1 MNAATPPP
9 FDAEAYL
16 GQLVKVLAAHGVAM
30 TPRVVADA
38 CGDLSPTGVLR
49 GLRRSGLDAR
59 LTRFRPDDAS
69 FLPTHSLVWLD
80 DPVPSIVVDTGP
92 HGVRLELPTGET
104 KHFGRRALKKA
115 IKGRAITVRSRGADK
130 GSYLDR
136 VVAALKKDPRFG
148 RAAALLVVMGII
160 VTAFGIATPSLS
172 RLALNDAIPQ
182 RAPGKLTAIAIGT
195 LFLFAHQAWAGW
207 IRRRTV
213 MFLETKLSELG
224 VEEVVRHLLGL
235 PYAKLAKLELGQ
247 VIELTRIADRATAQL
262 LTIVTSIF
270 DGVIAIGYLAF
281 VFWLD
286 MWSGLA
292 ATVGAVLLVVLGI
305 LVGRR
310 SYELRSATMEASR
323 KQQQGLVEIV
333 AGIETV
339 KAEAAEE
346 RMLVRYLG
354 RLVTL
359 QGLAIREQQESSLH
373 GALSLVIDRLVYGLI
388 LMLVATRA
396 LADQAN
402 VGDLMAAI
410 QASASF
416 FASAQSVSKLS
427 TMIYGLRAQVAKVDE
442 ILADPTESLE
452 PPATTAAAPE
462 GSIAVSLRNVWFRYD
477 PAAPWV
483 LRGMDVEVPRGATVV
498 LEWPSGAGKST
509 LLRLLSGLLGPER
522 GDVLIFGTEA
532 TRARHLVTYLPQH
545 AALLPM
551 SIMDNLKL
559 LSGSASLER
568 IATAA
573 EATGLTAIV
582 KAWPMGFDTIVSAGS
597 SNVSSGQRQLVLF
610 TAAVASQAPVLLL
623 DEAFAHM
630 DGIMRARLAA
640 LDLLRG
646 RTVIAVVH
654 DASLKERQGASA
666 TLVLGHGE
674 GARLLRQ

>member
-1 MNAATPPP
+1 MMVPAPQL
-9 FDAEAYL
+9 DVDAYL
-16 GQLVKVLAAHGVAM
+16 AQLVKVLAAHGIAM
-30 TPRVVADA
+30 TPRVVFDA
-38 CGDLSPTGVLR
+38 CGDLSPSGVIR

-59 LTRFRPDDAS
+59 LTRFRPEDVVY
-69 FLPTHSLVWLD
+69 LPEHSLVWLD
-80 DPVPSIVVDTGP
+80 DPIPSVIVGTGP
-92 HGVRLELPTGET
+92 HGLRLEHPNGEVG
-104 KHFGRRALKKA
+104 HIGRGALRKR
-115 IKGRAITVRSRGADK
+115 IKGRAITVRVRGAEK
-130 GSYLDR
+130 GNFLDR
-136 VVAALKKDPRFG
+136 VVAALRKDGRFG
-148 RAAALLVVMGII
+148 RAVGLLVVMGVI
-160 VTAFGIATPSLS
+160 VTAFGIASSSLS
-172 RLALNDAIPQ
+172 RLALNEAIPQ
-182 RAPGKLTAIAIGT
+182 RAPGKLTAVAVGT
-195 LFLFAHQAWAGW
+195 LLLFAHQAWAGW

-224 VEEVVRHLLGL
+224 VEELVRHLLGL
-235 PYAKLAKLELGQ
+235 PFARLAKLELGQ
-247 VIELTRIADRATAQL
+247 VIELTRIGERAVGQL
-262 LTIVTSIF
+262 LTIATSIF

-286 MWSGLA
+286 TLSGLA
-292 ATVGAVLLVVLGI
+292 ATVGALLLLGLGV

-310 SYELRSATMEASR
+310 SYELRSATMEAGR
-323 KQQQGLVEIV
+323 KQQQALVEIV
-333 AGIETV
+333 SGIETV

-354 RLVTL
+354 RLVAL
-359 QGLAIREQQESSLH
+359 QGLAIREQEEQSLH
-373 GALSLVIDRLVYGLI
+373 GALSLVIDRLVYGVI

-416 FASAQSVSKLS
+416 FASAQSVSKLT
-427 TMIYGLRAQVAKVDE
+427 TMVYGLRAQVARVDE
-442 ILADPTESLE
+442 LLVEPTESLE
-452 PPATTAAAPE
+452 APTVTAAAPE
-462 GSIAVSLRNVWFRYD
+462 GAIAITLRNVWFRYD

-522 GDVLIFGTEA
+522 GDVLVFGTEA

-559 LSGSASLER
+559 LSGGSSLER
-568 IATAA
+568 IAAAA
-573 EATGLTAIV
+573 EATGLAAIV

-610 TAAVASQAPVLLL
+610 TAAVASQAPILLL

-630 DGIMRARLAA
+630 DGVMRARLAG

-646 RTVIAVVH
+646 RTVVAVVH
-654 DASLKERQGASA
+654 DASLKERKGASA